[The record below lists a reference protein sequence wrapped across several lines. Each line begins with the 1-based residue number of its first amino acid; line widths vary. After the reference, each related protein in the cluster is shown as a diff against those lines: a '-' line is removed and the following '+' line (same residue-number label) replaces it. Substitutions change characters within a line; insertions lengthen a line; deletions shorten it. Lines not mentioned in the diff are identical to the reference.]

1 MPHNSHYI
9 LHDELI
15 GFDIF
20 KYIDI
25 KFIFS
30 NNRKRSVIYRLIFC
44 RDENYHSLIN
54 KLYAE
59 NIKNLTISV
68 VSFYNIETENY
79 QNCDM
84 FDKPPDSI
92 NLTSS
97 ETRYLYI
104 TLIDIILLIAQT
116 EKIDILT
123 FQAYS
128 EELRRVY
135 IRLIN
140 KYAESKNLNVYV
152 EEAYFVIQT
161 NI

>member
-1 MPHNSHYI
+1 MPHHSHYI

-15 GFDIF
+15 CFDIF

>member
-1 MPHNSHYI
+1 MPHHSHYI

-68 VSFYNIETENY
+68 VSFYNIETEIY

>member
-1 MPHNSHYI
+1 
-9 LHDELI
+9 DELI

>member
-1 MPHNSHYI
+1 MPHHSHYI

-97 ETRYLYI
+97 ETRYLDI

>member
-1 MPHNSHYI
+1 MPHHSHYI

-84 FDKPPDSI
+84 FDKLPDSI

>member
-1 MPHNSHYI
+1 
-9 LHDELI
+9 
-15 GFDIF
+15 
-20 KYIDI
+20 
-25 KFIFS
+25 
-30 NNRKRSVIYRLIFC
+30 SVIYRLIFC

>member
-1 MPHNSHYI
+1 
-9 LHDELI
+9 
-15 GFDIF
+15 
-20 KYIDI
+20 
-25 KFIFS
+25 
-30 NNRKRSVIYRLIFC
+30 RKRSVIYRLIFC

>member
-1 MPHNSHYI
+1 MPHHSHYI

-140 KYAESKNLNVYV
+140 KVR
-152 EEAYFVIQT
+152 
-161 NI
+161 

>member
-1 MPHNSHYI
+1 MPHHLHYI

>member
-1 MPHNSHYI
+1 
-9 LHDELI
+9 
-15 GFDIF
+15 
-20 KYIDI
+20 
-25 KFIFS
+25 
-30 NNRKRSVIYRLIFC
+30 
-44 RDENYHSLIN
+44 
-54 KLYAE
+54 
-59 NIKNLTISV
+59 
-68 VSFYNIETENY
+68 
-79 QNCDM
+79 
-84 FDKPPDSI
+84 PDSI

>member
-1 MPHNSHYI
+1 MPHHSHYI

-15 GFDIF
+15 GFDVF

>member
-1 MPHNSHYI
+1 
-9 LHDELI
+9 
-15 GFDIF
+15 
-20 KYIDI
+20 
-25 KFIFS
+25 
-30 NNRKRSVIYRLIFC
+30 IFC

>member
-1 MPHNSHYI
+1 MPHHSHYI

-140 KYAESKNLNVYV
+140 K
-152 EEAYFVIQT
+152 
-161 NI
+161 

>member
-1 MPHNSHYI
+1 
-9 LHDELI
+9 
-15 GFDIF
+15 F